1 MGLVNYSYYLMPL
14 LISLSNDPDE
24 FLAERIFLKDIFNLF
39 MTDQASLDKN
49 LWMLTQR
56 SKGGLP
62 LEKAESLAYWRY
74 EQFVSIA
81 NDIAEDEEKERKSQ
95 KEDQSG
101 QSSNFNPGGYLNK
114 MSGMA
119 GKFKK

>member
-1 MGLVNYSYYLMPL
+1 MMPL

-81 NDIAEDEEKERKSQ
+81 NDIAEDEEKERKNQ
-95 KEDQSG
+95 KEDQSS

>member
-1 MGLVNYSYYLMPL
+1 MPL